1 MYHRFHLDTGT
12 HSLQGHE
19 KQAFSPDC
27 LWQSSCNSKYIK
39 EPLEESSISL
49 SSLSP
54 SSSLIKYSLNFL
66 FLLLSVML
74 PWQKPNAGYIKSP
87 SSLLLHISKG
97 TELEKS
103 TQLLYQSA

>member
-1 MYHRFHLDTGT
+1 MCHRFHLDTGT
-12 HSLQGHE
+12 HSPQGHE
-19 KQAFSPDC
+19 KQAFSHDC
-27 LWQSSCNSKYIK
+27 LWQPSCNYKYIK
-39 EPLEESSISL
+39 EPQDESSISL

-54 SSSLIKYSLNFL
+54 SSGLIKYTLNSL

-87 SSLLLHISKG
+87 SSLLLQISKG